1 MQKYLLLLV
10 GLFIAFIGRSQNVE
24 ELIKQADLLEK
35 QMKETEAYAKFK
47 EVVKNQPQ
55 HLYALIHCSEL
66 ASRIGRIQTTKEK
79 QVDFYKAAK
88 IYAERALRVNP
99 KDSDANMVMAVAF
112 GRLSLMQSG
121 KEKIAFV
128 KEIKNFAEKA
138 VAINPKNFKALH
150 VLGKWHYEVSNL
162 NTVEKTALK
171 MFYGGLPKASFD
183 SSLFYYQKAAAL
195 SPSFVLN
202 YLEMAK
208 VFYKLKKKEKAVEFL
223 KHTIKLPDATSE
235 DVLIKSEAKELLVK
249 WS

>member
-35 QMKETEAYAKFK
+35 QMKETESYAKFK

>member
-1 MQKYLLLLV
+1 MRKHLLLFL

-47 EVVKNQPQ
+47 EVVKHQPQ

-88 IYAERALRVNP
+88 IYAERALRVNS

-162 NTVEKTALK
+162 NAVEKTALK

-183 SSLFYYQKAAAL
+183 SSLFFYQKAAAL
-195 SPSFVLN
+195 SPTFVLN

-208 VFYKLKKKEKAVEFL
+208 VLYKLKKKEKAVEFL

-235 DVLIKSEAKELLVK
+235 DVLIKSEAKELLAK